1 MTTLTTKEV
10 IEMAKEAGMMPHSV
24 YDFAIYVE
32 ELEAFAKLVAQHERE
47 ACAKLVDDNAKACI
61 NNSMAQMVLY
71 ANATAIRARGE
82 PTSRGGE
89 A

>member
-47 ACAKLVDDNAKACI
+47 ACAKLCENFGGFKDGHSCAE
-61 NNSMAQMVLY
+61 S
-71 ANATAIRARGE
+71 IRARGE
-82 PTSRGGE
+82 

>member
-32 ELEAFAKLVAQHERE
+32 ELEAFAKLVDAKATARERE
-47 ACAKLVDDNAKACI
+47 RISAKNKPEIEKCNAYIKHLELKLQAS
-61 NNSMAQMVLY
+61 NVL
-71 ANATAIRARGE
+71 RGE
-82 PTSRGGE
+82 